1 MDIPSIYG
9 WRISTSGMQH
19 EHQVEYSPFV
29 LDRADGPTVSG
40 KTRYSF
46 TSEAAISEFWKLQ
59 VLAEALCLT
68 CCILTVLR
76 AKQSRVCSAD
86 ISSHQIAHD

>member
-19 EHQVEYSPFV
+19 EHQVGYSPFV

-46 TSEAAISEFWKLQ
+46 TSEAAISKFWRFQ
-59 VLAEALCLT
+59 VLAEALHLACRIPTITRKTKPSL
-68 CCILTVLR
+68 
-76 AKQSRVCSAD
+76 
-86 ISSHQIAHD
+86 